1 MLEFIICDDNKFF
14 LDKIERLL
22 NQIMIKK
29 NIEYV
34 IKKFNDYDKKFLKY
48 IENNDRKKIYIL
60 DIDVPSCSGISIS
73 RKIRKNDYES
83 VIIFFTGHEE
93 LGNLLLR
100 KDIMFLSFINK
111 FEDFDNR
118 LRMNVEKALI
128 ISKRKPYLEI
138 IDQKVIYNISL
149 EKILYITRDSI
160 ERKIMIYTDS
170 SLYKMNK
177 SLTEIKNQLD
187 DNFIQTHRACIIN
200 KNRAE
205 RIDLK
210 KKYIRFDNGI
220 EINLVSNNY
229 KNGVKLWLNM

>member
-229 KNGVKLWLNM
+229 KNGVKL